1 MSDRG
6 NFKEKYQIYDERS
19 VRMGKLIFLL
29 LSLLIIVGIVISRTG
44 NKRRNYHVAPSTLS
58 EKNLGL
64 ALWLIGIPTAFI
76 GSGLIWFTQKDKSEF
91 INQQGKDYL
100 NMRITYFIYSM
111 VFNGLMGDSST
122 NKTLFLPIIIM
133 IVFKIFGGLHALS
146 GNRFIALL
154 TIKIFK

>member
-1 MSDRG
+1 MG
-6 NFKEKYQIYDERS
+6 NFKEKYQIYEERS

-29 LSLLIIVGIVISRTG
+29 LPILIIVGILISRSS

-58 EKNLGL
+58 EKNLDL

-76 GSGLIWFTQKDKSEF
+76 GSGLIWLTQKDKSEF

-100 NMRITYFIYSM
+100 NMWITYFIYSM
-111 VFNGLMGDSST
+111 IFNGFMGDSST

-133 IVFKIFGGLHALS
+133 IGIKIFGGLNALS
-146 GNRFIALL
+146 GNRFIAPLSFRFF
-154 TIKIFK
+154 T